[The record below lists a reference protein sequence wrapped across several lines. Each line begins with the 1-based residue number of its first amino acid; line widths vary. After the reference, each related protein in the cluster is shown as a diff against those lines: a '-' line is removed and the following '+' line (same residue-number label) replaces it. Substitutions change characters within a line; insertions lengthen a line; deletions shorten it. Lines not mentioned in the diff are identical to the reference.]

1 MLDKIN
7 FLKVI
12 TYPVL
17 SVTTHLLGT
26 FQGIAAVSVTFQHQ
40 ICILAK
46 ELCYL
51 EEKTPRNALKI
62 RPIHIDPER
71 NQPASHKVNS
81 VQEAFAKC
89 LAVHI
94 LVVSVCEI

>member
-1 MLDKIN
+1 M
-7 FLKVI
+7 
-12 TYPVL
+12 
-17 SVTTHLLGT
+17 THLLGT

-62 RPIHIDPER
+62 RPIHIDPVREKL
-71 NQPASHKVNS
+71 N
-81 VQEAFAKC
+81 
-89 LAVHI
+89 
-94 LVVSVCEI
+94 

>member
-12 TYPVL
+12 TYPVI

-62 RPIHIDPER
+62 RPIHIDPELKKKKETKLKFCSPR
-71 NQPASHKVNS
+71 KSLKTVLNIRCH
-81 VQEAFAKC
+81 
-89 LAVHI
+89 L
-94 LVVSVCEI
+94 

>member
-12 TYPVL
+12 TSLVI
-17 SVTTHLLGT
+17 SVTAHLLGT

-62 RPIHIDPER
+62 RQIHIDPELKKR
-71 NQPASHKVNS
+71 KKKNS
-81 VQEAFAKC
+81 KLKFCSPRKSLETVLNIRCHF
-89 LAVHI
+89 
-94 LVVSVCEI
+94 

>member
-7 FLKVI
+7 FFKVI
-12 TYPVL
+12 

-26 FQGIAAVSVTFQHQ
+26 FLGIADVSVTFQHQ

-51 EEKTPRNALKI
+51 EEKTSRNALKI
-62 RPIHIDPER
+62 RPIHIDPELKKR
-71 NQPASHKVNS
+71 K
-81 VQEAFAKC
+81 EK
-89 LAVHI
+89 L
-94 LVVSVCEI
+94 

>member
-12 TYPVL
+12 TYPVI

-51 EEKTPRNALKI
+51 EEKTPRNASKI
-62 RPIHIDPER
+62 RTIHID
-71 NQPASHKVNS
+71 
-81 VQEAFAKC
+81 QE
-89 LAVHI
+89 HEI
-94 LVVSVCEI
+94 LSSFQNKFLIKEFHSL

>member
-12 TYPVL
+12 TYPVI
-17 SVTTHLLGT
+17 SFTTHLLGT

-62 RPIHIDPER
+62 RPIHIDPDLKKNKETR
-71 NQPASHKVNS
+71 LKFCSPRKSLETVLNIRCH
-81 VQEAFAKC
+81 
-89 LAVHI
+89 L
-94 LVVSVCEI
+94 

>member
-7 FLKVI
+7 FLKAITSLVI
-12 TYPVL
+12 

-62 RPIHIDPER
+62 RPIHIDPELKKR
-71 NQPASHKVNS
+71 K
-81 VQEAFAKC
+81 KKK
-89 LAVHI
+89 L
-94 LVVSVCEI
+94 